1 MLRKNSSDCPLFQ
14 NVYRQLFRKVRFSI
28 PLRSTLVFQEDGVSD
43 ESKKERSDGIAFLE
57 FTTQTRF
64 NLLYVLSS

>member
-1 MLRKNSSDCPLFQ
+1 
-14 NVYRQLFRKVRFSI
+14 
-28 PLRSTLVFQEDGVSD
+28 VFQEEGVSD
-43 ESKKERSDGIAFLE
+43 EIKKERSDGIVFLE